1 MKHLLPLAL
10 FALVGTAATGC
21 RTEETP
27 TPDAADTTAMSGMDT
42 ANMTYAATLAS
53 AGESGVTGEVTFTQ
67 EPGGVRVVATVTGLT
82 PGDHGFHVHSGMS
95 CEAAPTPESD
105 GKAVPAG
112 AAGGHFAG
120 TDSTHAAPDAAMRH
134 DGDLGNLTA
143 DASGAAT
150 YDRLD
155 PRLSLSGDRSIA
167 GRAVIV
173 HADKDDLT
181 SQPSGKAG
189 ARLACGLV
197 QPFTPGGALPGA
209 MRTDTS
215 AARGM

>member
-21 RTEETP
+21 RTEESP
-27 TPDAADTTAMSGMDT
+27 TPDAADTTAAMGADT
-42 ANMTYAATLAS
+42 ANTTYTAALA
-53 AGESGVTGEVTFTQ
+53 AQGESGVSGQVTFTQ

-95 CEAAPTPESD
+95 CEAAPTPESN
-105 GKAVPAG
+105 GTAVPAG
-112 AAGGHFAG
+112 AAAGHFAG
-120 TDSTHAAPDAAMRH
+120 TDSTHGAPDAAMRH
-134 DGDLGNLTA
+134 DGDLGNITA

-155 PRLSLSGDRSIA
+155 ARLSLSGDRSIA

-173 HADKDDLT
+173 HEGTDDLT
-181 SQPSGKAG
+181 SQPSGAAG
-189 ARLACGLV
+189 ARVACGLV
-197 QPFTPGGALPGA
+197 QPFTPGGA
-209 MRTDTS
+209 M
-215 AARGM
+215 